1 MELATAK
8 GRGPTSTPA
17 LDLRPAA
24 AGARQDYNT
33 TICKLCNSLPPRALD
48 SLSPSGAVASMKRDR
63 RIPMEPMD
71 PSEPAAIEPSD
82 STSAAPWLTLTGLG
96 RIYGISAVH
105 CGRLLSDAGLR
116 DGDGQ
121 PTLRALDDKL
131 AYQRHPQ
138 HGGRNALWQ
147 RQGCS
152 AILEAG
158 GLVPMQQTTLVE
170 QWVALLSALDAGSP
184 SISTSAQQMAE
195 DLPKDLV
202 EPVNRQL
209 RAIGCS
215 FQVSHPRP
223 LSSPNPGSNSKPGS
237 PRAGSRRSNH
247 SNGAVPL
254 AS

>member
-1 MELATAK
+1 
-8 GRGPTSTPA
+8 
-17 LDLRPAA
+17 
-24 AGARQDYNT
+24 
-33 TICKLCNSLPPRALD
+33 
-48 SLSPSGAVASMKRDR
+48 MKRDR
-63 RIPMEPMD
+63 RIPQEPMEPL
-71 PSEPAAIEPSD
+71 EPLEPTLAAA
-82 STSAAPWLTLTGLG
+82 SALWLTLTGLG

-121 PTLRALDDKL
+121 PSLRALGENL

-138 HGGRNALWQ
+138 QGGRHALWH

-152 AILEAG
+152 AILETG

-170 QWVALLSALDAGSP
+170 QWVSLLSALDAGSP
-184 SISTSAQQMAE
+184 SISTSAEQIAE
-195 DLPKDLV
+195 DMPKDLV

-209 RAIGCS
+209 RAIGCG
-215 FQVSHPRP
+215 FQVSRPRSG
-223 LSSPNPGSNSKPGS
+223 SSPNPGSSTSAKPSS
-237 PRAGSRRSNH
+237 PRTGSRRNNH

>member
-1 MELATAK
+1 
-8 GRGPTSTPA
+8 
-17 LDLRPAA
+17 
-24 AGARQDYNT
+24 
-33 TICKLCNSLPPRALD
+33 
-48 SLSPSGAVASMKRDR
+48 MKRDR

-71 PSEPAAIEPSD
+71 PSEPAALEPSG
-82 STSAAPWLTLTGLG
+82 STMASPWLTLTGLG

-121 PTLRALDDKL
+121 PSLRALEEKL
-131 AYQRHPQ
+131 AYQHHPQ
-138 HGGRNALWQ
+138 HGGRHALWQ

-158 GLVPMQQTTLVE
+158 GLVPMQQSTLVE
-170 QWVALLSALDAGSP
+170 QWVALLSALADGSP
-184 SISTSAQQMAE
+184 SISTSAEQMAE

-202 EPVNRQL
+202 DPVNRQL

-215 FQVSHPRP
+215 FQVSRPRP
-223 LSSPNPGSNSKPGS
+223 PSSPNPGSGSNASSNAKPGS
-237 PRAGSRRSNH
+237 PRAGSRRTNH
-247 SNGAVPL
+247 NNGAVPM